1 MFAKHAEN
9 FTQQNYNRLSVLTDT
24 QIQSIHQATLKVLE
38 KTGVKVQHEEIRH
51 FLGKNGCWFEN
62 EIVHFPPHLVEW
74 AIRQAPS
81 QFLLYNRN
89 GEKPITMGGTEV
101 TYGLGPTLLNMRDH
115 KTGERRKFR
124 KQDTIDAARL
134 CDALPN
140 IDWVM
145 GLGTIS
151 DLPSQYS
158 DRHEFD
164 AMVRNTVKPLIVWN
178 YTSEG
183 VEDVI
188 RMAAKIAGSREKLK
202 NRPFITTAL
211 TSLSPL
217 TFTEDAL
224 GKLKVLAENGIPTI
238 NTPAPQAGA
247 SAPVTTA
254 GQLVV
259 ANAENLAGLVI
270 SQLINK
276 GLPFV
281 IGGVYSIMDMKT
293 ATFAYGAPELSL
305 SLAAYMDLGRY
316 YGIPTWGTGGCS
328 DSKIVDKQATIEAS
342 LSLFM
347 STLSKANLVHDIG
360 YLESGSTGSL
370 EHIYLA
376 NEIIGE
382 IKKFQKNTNVKT
394 NNLVED
400 LKPSLE
406 KSLSGDSG
414 QDKQVRGGNSNTKA
428 PLARPGGK
436 GSIENWARD
445 QVDQIIENH
454 HPEQLQE
461 ETKEELDSLLENLE
475 TSSSNEK

>member
-1 MFAKHAEN
+1 MFANQAEN
-9 FTQQNYNRLSVLTDT
+9 SAQDEFNRLRLLSDRR
-24 QIQSIHQATLKVLE
+24 IQDIHKATLEILAD
-38 KTGVKVQHEEIRH
+38 TGVKIQHGEIRR
-51 FLGKNGCWFEN
+51 LLRNNDCWFED
-62 EIVHFPPHLVEW
+62 EIVHIPPGLVEW

-81 QFLLYNRN
+81 QVMLYNRN
-89 GEKPITMGGTEV
+89 GKEPITLGGTEV

-115 KTGERRKFR
+115 KTGERRRFKKR
-124 KQDTIDAARL
+124 DTEDAARL

-151 DLPSQYS
+151 DLPSEYS

-164 AMVRNTVKPLIVWN
+164 AMVRNTTKPLIVWN
-178 YTSEG
+178 YTSDG

-188 RMAAKIAGSREKLK
+188 RMAAKIAGSRKGLK
-202 NRPFITTAL
+202 NKPFIATAL

-217 TFTEDAL
+217 TFTGDAL
-224 GKLKVLAENGIPTI
+224 AKLKTLAENGIPTI

-270 SQLINK
+270 SQLINE
-276 GLPFV
+276 GLPFI

-293 ATFAYGAPELSL
+293 ATFSYGAPELSL
-305 SLAAYMDLGRY
+305 SLAAYMDLARN
-316 YGIPTWGTGGCS
+316 YGIPTWGTGGCT
-328 DSKIVDKQATIEAS
+328 DSKIVDKQAAIEAS
-342 LSLFM
+342 LSLIT
-347 STLSKANLVHDIG
+347 STLSQANLVHDIG

-382 IKKFQKNTNVKT
+382 IKSFQKEASLETD
-394 NNLVED
+394 NLVEE
-400 LKPSLE
+400 LKPELN
-406 KSLSGDSG
+406 KSLAEISSSCNRDKESPSSFINDSVYH
-414 QDKQVRGGNSNTKA
+414 QNDD
-428 PLARPGGK
+428 
-436 GSIENWARD
+436 SIEDWARD
-445 QVDQIIENH
+445 RVDQILESH
-454 HPEQLQE
+454 RPEKLE
-461 ETKEELDSLLENLE
+461 DKTKAELDAILNNLE
-475 TSSSNEK
+475 DTGLNKE